1 MSKQSLGKIVPE
13 VCEDFAERLKDN
25 IQITMIELTVK
36 TLDSRNHSFEVADDV
51 NVNGKVIHLVQRA
64 PPQAFRSN
72 GSPSTGRSSS
82 AGPQRRSTQH
92 RTPRMD
98 GNAMYLGAM
107 AFPAELVDTQG
118 SLSRS
123 DGGIQSPA
131 PTQSLSQTRLSLAH
145 QMLVR
150 AGAVLDKLENPT
162 STDTAE
168 PDSPPGEAENGSN
181 SNGES
186 PTPPVVGAPN
196 IVPSNGNNNGGEPV
210 APGPVYEA
218 GTIAHAAH
226 AATAAAIAAAVSAAH
241 AAGVPNITIVRAGQG
256 HPEPVDVINLDEAQS
271 RTEPDSI
278 AQDTPMNVPET
289 SSPEPSA
296 PLSESTSQA
305 PPPDTPDAPSAEPSG
320 SNVRRLELPRT
331 SVMADLL
338 DELNRVNERLLP
350 FLQIYHQIMRDD
362 TSYEG
367 NTTGAADSQRIFNQ
381 VSQVMHFLSHAY
393 HAMSD
398 VVCDFSTPP
407 PRSLRC
413 RPVFIQHSALL
424 QAGIPIQAQIN
435 VTANRGSNTTSGRT
449 TTSTAAM
456 TDNLNVETTPSQT
469 ENGTSLRTTHDRPTA
484 SVYPLR
490 NGVQAS
496 ESDGTASAQG
506 LDSSPRETTPDGES
520 ASESSTAEGTE
531 TLPRSRV
538 RGLNSDNRPRGDP
551 RLHVTPRARR
561 TGAANFPWGPP
572 PPPEFIQNL
581 MQAVAGQ
588 MMGRAPGGLAG
599 MAAAAAAA
607 AASAATQAGTSTQAG
622 TVPGAGVP
630 GQNSQARGNTA
641 THPTT
646 STQTRSTSRPHVH
659 LAPAMQSFANSYFD
673 PFLLCNS
680 HHVRI
685 SRRRLRSQL
694 APSLTVQTDTRNG
707 SVSVNIMGGSVGRT
721 GGLASSAPPQADGA
735 PSQPS
740 APAPDDS
747 DLTEARTSLMN
758 MLSSL
763 MGASQRQG
771 SSQQPSETED
781 ASAPRQDYDALSNF
795 VQSLLNRTFH
805 GGEEA
810 MPIMQDSFTLADMLR
825 SVSDHSFVEGESF
838 FIDLFIALARVLT
851 FGDIMALRLGN
862 TQPLT
867 RVRPQLREFVS
878 HRVLL
883 DEPSTQESIA
893 RGTDRILAE
902 LRPHFNVL
910 SGARLREDVDLITT
924 MNQYH
929 QMRLPEVIEII
940 TEGSEAAF
948 GASLIRWCKWYLKEL
963 FAIILHCCLDG
974 PQGMETIVRNFVLQL
989 TSGVSQTIQN
999 WTLESML
1006 GHLREFVRTLD
1017 IPLEDIQR
1025 FLVYRIATTP
1035 ASVSHQTPEQVTNQ
1049 AAASPETMETDNAP
1063 SEHPV
1068 PVNHVKPE
1076 EELIPGAMVMDT
1088 ASLPD
1093 VLLSAEPW
1101 HADVPSTMETDN
1113 APSEHPVPVNH
1124 VKPEEELIP
1133 GAMVMDTA
1141 SLPDVLLSAEPWH
1154 ADVPSDW
1161 VPIITRDSQRQ
1172 RRQNPQ
1178 PPFSD
1183 AYLSGMP
1190 SKRRKVVSSA
1200 KPQGSLSQVISESVC
1215 TAVNAAGVGPVL
1227 VRDTVSQAAGNDPT
1241 IQLAY
1246 QEQLRAAVQESLA
1259 QNTDY
1264 SSTRFP
1270 NTAKYFTK

>member
-1 MSKQSLGKIVPE
+1 
-13 VCEDFAERLKDN
+13 
-25 IQITMIELTVK
+25 
-36 TLDSRNHSFEVADDV
+36 
-51 NVNGKVIHLVQRA
+51 
-64 PPQAFRSN
+64 
-72 GSPSTGRSSS
+72 
-82 AGPQRRSTQH
+82 
-92 RTPRMD
+92 
-98 GNAMYLGAM
+98 
-107 AFPAELVDTQG
+107 
-118 SLSRS
+118 
-123 DGGIQSPA
+123 
-131 PTQSLSQTRLSLAH
+131 
-145 QMLVR
+145 
-150 AGAVLDKLENPT
+150 
-162 STDTAE
+162 
-168 PDSPPGEAENGSN
+168 
-181 SNGES
+181 
-186 PTPPVVGAPN
+186 
-196 IVPSNGNNNGGEPV
+196 
-210 APGPVYEA
+210 
-218 GTIAHAAH
+218 
-226 AATAAAIAAAVSAAH
+226 
-241 AAGVPNITIVRAGQG
+241 
-256 HPEPVDVINLDEAQS
+256 
-271 RTEPDSI
+271 
-278 AQDTPMNVPET
+278 
-289 SSPEPSA
+289 
-296 PLSESTSQA
+296 
-305 PPPDTPDAPSAEPSG
+305 
-320 SNVRRLELPRT
+320 
-331 SVMADLL
+331 
-338 DELNRVNERLLP
+338 
-350 FLQIYHQIMRDD
+350 
-362 TSYEG
+362 
-367 NTTGAADSQRIFNQ
+367 
-381 VSQVMHFLSHAY
+381 
-393 HAMSD
+393 
-398 VVCDFSTPP
+398 
-407 PRSLRC
+407 
-413 RPVFIQHSALL
+413 
-424 QAGIPIQAQIN
+424 
-435 VTANRGSNTTSGRT
+435 
-449 TTSTAAM
+449 
-456 TDNLNVETTPSQT
+456 
-469 ENGTSLRTTHDRPTA
+469 
-484 SVYPLR
+484 
-490 NGVQAS
+490 
-496 ESDGTASAQG
+496 
-506 LDSSPRETTPDGES
+506 
-520 ASESSTAEGTE
+520 
-531 TLPRSRV
+531 
-538 RGLNSDNRPRGDP
+538 
-551 RLHVTPRARR
+551 
-561 TGAANFPWGPP
+561 
-572 PPPEFIQNL
+572 
-581 MQAVAGQ
+581 
-588 MMGRAPGGLAG
+588 
-599 MAAAAAAA
+599 
-607 AASAATQAGTSTQAG
+607 
-622 TVPGAGVP
+622 
-630 GQNSQARGNTA
+630 
-641 THPTT
+641 
-646 STQTRSTSRPHVH
+646 
-659 LAPAMQSFANSYFD
+659 MQSFANSYFD

-680 HHVRI
+680 HHIRI

-721 GGLASSAPPQADGA
+721 GGLASSAPPQADDA

-771 SSQQPSETED
+771 SSQQPSDTED

-1049 AAASPETMETDNAP
+1049 AAASPETMETDNAS

-1076 EELIPGAMVMDT
+1076 EELIPGAIVMDT
-1088 ASLPD
+1088 
-1093 VLLSAEPW
+1093 
-1101 HADVPSTMETDN
+1101 T
-1113 APSEHPVPVNH
+1113 
-1124 VKPEEELIP
+1124 
-1133 GAMVMDTA
+1133 